1 MKQLLLPAAAAL
13 LLGGCIN
20 LSGALKEDPTAD
32 QFYVLDTRYFQF
44 CKGETRRCQE
54 LTSIVS
60 VRYKLGPIEETY
72 GERIKGPNYPASLA
86 KLILTPPDGSYSS
99 EAVDAERRYYRV
111 PVNSKTDTV
120 WNTLEAAYGS
130 IYQ

>member
-1 MKQLLLPAAAAL
+1 MKQLLLPAAMAL
-13 LLGGCIN
+13 LLGGCVN
-20 LSGALKEDPTAD
+20 LSESLKEDPTAD
-32 QFYVLDTRYFQF
+32 QFYVMDTRYFQF

-60 VRYKLGPIEETY
+60 VRYKLGPIEEAY

-99 EAVDAERRYYRV
+99 EVIDADKRYYRV
-111 PVNSKTDTV
+111 PVNSKTNTV
-120 WNTLEAAYGS
+120 WKTLDDAYGS